1 MDAEKNISN
10 NLTLDELSEVLDS
23 GAIIKARNLLNALY
37 PSEIADVIDI
47 DRGNDQI
54 LNTIQSR
61 AIDVLVGRL
70 RTKLEKNPKNPMMIK
85 TERGIG
91 YVLASEVVIEND

>member
-1 MDAEKNISN
+1 MTSFKHYSIS
-10 NLTLDELSEVLDS
+10 
-23 GAIIKARNLLNALY
+23 
-37 PSEIADVIDI
+37 
-47 DRGNDQI
+47 
-54 LNTIQSR
+54 

-70 RTKLEKNPKNPMMIK
+70 RTKLENPKDPELIK